1 MTSGMIEPM
10 PQSRRSFLR
19 SAAAAAVLGPEI
31 LLARPRAAQ
40 MDRIGMT
47 TVVFRFRFAQTR
59 PRDYTGTEPMLT
71 LLEVP
76 EYFAD
81 RFGIHNVE
89 FWSRHFASLE
99 GAYLAELKAALARTG
114 SRLIN
119 IQVDETYNLA
129 DADEAKRMEGV
140 ALVKRWVDA
149 ALQVGAKSIRANPGS
164 GDVAAAVRS
173 LREIVDYAGP
183 KGMVVLVENHGGI
196 SQNPEVLLTILDA
209 IPSGNFGGLTDF
221 GNFDSEVAR
230 YEALARLA
238 PRSWLVSAKTQLF
251 DGDGN
256 HVSFDFDR
264 CVRICEAAGFKG
276 IYSAEQWDPGTS
288 PRDFEKIAAWMIE
301 HIAANL
307 NT

>member
-1 MTSGMIEPM
+1 MAMKALN
-10 PQSRRSFLR
+10 RRTFLR
-19 SAAAAAVLGPEI
+19 TAAAAAVLGPEI
-31 LLARPRAAQ
+31 LLARPRPAA

-59 PRDYTGTEPMLT
+59 PRNYAGTEPLLT

-89 FWSRHFASLE
+89 FWSRHFDSLE
-99 GAYLAELKAALARTG
+99 PAYLADLKRALERTG
-114 SRLIN
+114 SRLVN

-129 DADEAKRMEGV
+129 DADEAKRVEGV
-140 ALVKRWVDA
+140 ELVKRWVDA
-149 ALQVGAKSIRANPGS
+149 ALQVGARSIRANPGS

-173 LREIVDYAGP
+173 LREVADYAGP

-209 IPSGNFGGLTDF
+209 IPGGNFGGLADF

-230 YEALARLA
+230 YEALAKLA
-238 PRSWLVSAKTQLF
+238 PRAWLVSAKTQLF
-251 DGDGN
+251 DADGT

-264 CVRICEAAGFKG
+264 CVRTCEEAGFTG
-276 IYSAEQWDPGTS
+276 IYSAEQWDPSTT
-288 PRDFEKIAAWMIE
+288 PRDFEAIADWMIE
-301 HIAANL
+301 HIAANI
-307 NT
+307 N